1 MRKGRSIAAAVA
13 LAAAAFSSTGA
24 LSSTAGIVSF
34 AIAGDA
40 IPEALGG
47 GMGDAQRGLA
57 VIRDRR
63 KGNCLICHSLSRV
76 VDEPFQGEIGPA
88 LDGVGRR
95 LSAAQIRLRVVD
107 PARLNPATLMP
118 SYYRVEGLVN
128 VAPEYKGLP
137 VLDAQ
142 QIEDI
147 VTYLSS
153 LKE

>member
-1 MRKGRSIAAAVA
+1 MRKGRSIAAVVA
-13 LAAAAFSSTGA
+13 LAATAFSSAGA
-24 LSSTAGIVSF
+24 LSSPAGVVPF
-34 AIAGDA
+34 AVAGDT
-40 IPEALGG
+40 IPEPLGG
-47 GMGDAQRGLA
+47 GLGNAQRGLE

-63 KGNCLICHSLSRV
+63 RGNCLICHSLSK

-107 PARLNPATLMP
+107 PFRLNPATLMP

-142 QIEDI
+142 EIEDI
-147 VTYLSS
+147 VTYLSGI
-153 LKE
+153 KE